1 MKMNYLSFLF
11 LFISLSLQAQ
21 DFKTKSISLFKNGMV
36 FFHKT
41 GKVNTSKGTLK
52 LEGLPI
58 ASAPNATPTN
68 AFARNNYNGSPVPV
82 LFGSVWFEAKG
93 NQILQ
98 TRVFEERQ
106 EQENPITDPAQLIQ
120 NNLNKT
126 LTFRLKD
133 DPVDYSGTI
142 LSVNGNNV
150 FLRME
155 QGWKQVLLSQIDYFD
170 IETPTLSTTAPMMKK
185 VISLDFEKAIKEQE
199 LGLMYMQRGISWTPN
214 YYLVITGDKKAKL
227 SLKANVM
234 NDIEDLVAVDFNFV
248 LGIPSFQ
255 FSYMQ
260 DPLFSSQRLVDFLNS
275 LNSRS
280 DNRSF
285 MTNAITT
292 QRARVIRDINPFNAS
307 DNMQVLEDEDLFF
320 YKKTKLSLPKGGRM
334 LVHLLET
341 NIEYEDIYSVLLS
354 KGFGGTNQDEGQ
366 RNKVWHSLKF
376 ENNSGYPLTTGS
388 IFFLKQEGE
397 VRSPISQNQL
407 DFVPTGQM
415 AKVKMTQV
423 PDISVL
429 DSEKE
434 IDRQR
439 DVRNYWDLVTVEA
452 TVEVGNFKK
461 HTVNLEVEREITG
474 ELIETDHPWETYPI
488 TRNLNADNQ
497 VNFTSWTFE
506 LKPGEKKKITYR
518 YKVYVN

>member
-1 MKMNYLSFLF
+1 MKINLLLFIFLF
-11 LFISLSLQAQ
+11 VGISLQAQ
-21 DFKTKSISLFKNGMV
+21 AFKTKSISLFKNGMV
-36 FFHKT
+36 FFHKKGT
-41 GKVNTSKGTLK
+41 VNASKGTLQ
-52 LEGLPI
+52 LDELPI
-58 ASAPNATPTN
+58 ANSSNVQPTN
-68 AFARNNYNGSPVPV
+68 AFARNNYTGSPIPV

-98 TRVFEERQ
+98 TRVFEETG
-106 EQENPITDPAQLIQ
+106 EQENPITDPTQLIQ

-142 LSVNGNNV
+142 LSVNSNTI

-155 QGWKQVLLSQIDYFD
+155 QGWKQILLSQIDYFD
-170 IETPTLSTTAPMMKK
+170 IEAPTLSTIAPMMKK
-185 VISLDFEKAIKEQE
+185 VISLDFENAIRAQE
-199 LGLMYMQRGISWTPN
+199 LDLMYMQRGISWTPN
-214 YYLVITGDKKAKL
+214 YYLSIVGDKKAKL

-234 NDIEDLVAVDFNFV
+234 NDIEDLVDVDFNFV

-260 DPLFSSQRLVDFLNS
+260 DPLFSSQRLVDFLGS
-275 LNSRS
+275 LNSRP
-280 DNRSF
+280 NNQAF
-285 MTNAITT
+285 MANVITS
-292 QRARVIRDINPFNAS
+292 QRARVSRDINPFDAA
-307 DNMQVLEDEDLFF
+307 DNIQVLEDEDLFF

-341 NIEYEDIYSVLLS
+341 DIAYEDIYSVQLP
-354 KGFGGTNQDEGQ
+354 KGFGGTNQQEGQ

-388 IFFLKQEGE
+388 IFFIKQDGVE
-397 VRSPISQNQL
+397 RSPVSQNQL

-461 HTVNLEVEREITG
+461 HAVNLEVEREITG
-474 ELIETDHPWETYPI
+474 ELIETDHPWQAYPI